1 MDPLDVTILALR
13 IGLVAVL
20 YGFLLVVLRSA
31 GQSLQTAQAPTATR
45 PSRRLD
51 LRLTV
56 LAAAG
61 TGLTVGQAVDVGEE
75 LTLGRAAAVG
85 LVLADAT
92 VSAEHARVA
101 RVGRDWVVR
110 DLGSTNGTLV
120 NGSRVNGQTMLQDGD
135 ILALGGV
142 QLKVTIRASSSVA
155 QG

>member
-31 GQSLQTAQAPTATR
+31 GQSLQTAQAPT
-45 PSRRLD
+45 SRRLD